1 MPDTDQEAAEQL
13 MNPDEP
19 AVWTYGALFNAVKRV
34 VQGIGIARDSKA
46 LDVPAGGGALT
57 KFLVEEMGL
66 ETIASDIDVSK
77 WQYQKIPLVWADLGK
92 RLPLS
97 DGAFDLVVCLEGL
110 KHVSD
115 VSTAVSE
122 LARVTK
128 PGCHLIITI
137 PNDLAMQ
144 TRLRFIFDGFV
155 DADRKTVQIPGSK
168 DDREFTYVMSIV
180 QLPYL
185 YYILKK
191 NNLEIVRCSTSRYR
205 AWSVIFAVAA
215 YPLIWLMAKRACGP
229 FHALFR
235 EMTSMTWLAGRHN
248 IILLKKCG

>member
-1 MPDTDQEAAEQL
+1 MKS
-13 MNPDEP
+13 DEP
-19 AVWTYGALFNAVKRV
+19 ALWTYGALFDAVKKV
-34 VQGIGIARDSKA
+34 IQGIGIPRGSKA

-66 ETIASDIDVSK
+66 DTTASDIDAAK
-77 WQYQKIPLVWADLGK
+77 WQYQKIPVLQADLGK
-92 RLPLS
+92 RLPLA
-97 DGAFDLVVCLEGL
+97 DNTFDLAVCLEGL
-110 KHVSD
+110 KHISD
-115 VSTAVSE
+115 VATAVSE

-144 TRLRFIFDGFV
+144 TRLRFFFDGFV

-185 YYILKK
+185 NYLLQKS
-191 NNLEIVRCSTSRYR
+191 NLEIVRCSTSRYR
-205 AWSVIFAVAA
+205 AWSVALAIAA

-229 FHALFR
+229 DRALFR